1 MKRYKTAYLVLLHI
15 YLLIPLIIYAIYK
28 NGYLILEKDLINFFM
43 ILKPLYLC
51 LIGVIIKIT
60 IDLIRYKKIIIDYN
74 LLYVIL
80 IGMIMPYNINLLV
93 YSGLLLVLY
102 VICIFLD
109 KWIKYN
115 KVCFIYLIIILINFI
130 INKYTFMTPLE
141 ENYAFSFTFL
151 DLMMGRSIGGISST
165 SIIFSLLAYIILLSN
180 YYYKKDIPLTIN
192 ITYIICMVVYYYIT
206 KNSDYLLNNDLVF
219 GSIFVATLPIS
230 SPYKERTQIIT
241 SIVIG
246 IITFFLSIYF
256 NSVISIYIS
265 IFVMSLLPNIKWFKF
280 I

>member
-28 NGYLILEKDLINFFM
+28 NGYLIYEKGLINFFM
-43 ILKPLYLC
+43 IFKPLYLC
-51 LIGVIIKIT
+51 LIGVLIKII

-74 LLYVIL
+74 LLCVIL
-80 IGMIMPYNINLLV
+80 IGMIMPYNINILV
-93 YSGLLLVLY
+93 YSGLLLILY
-102 VICIFLD
+102 IICLFLD

-115 KVCFIYLIIILINFI
+115 KVCLIYIIIILINFI

-151 DLMMGRSIGGISST
+151 DLIMGRSIGGISST
-165 SIIFSLLAYIILLSN
+165 SIIFSLIAYVVLLSN

-192 ITYIICMVVYYYIT
+192 ITYIICMVIYYYIT

-219 GSIFVATLPIS
+219 GSIFVATLPMS
-230 SPYKERTQIIT
+230 SPYKERTQIVT
-241 SIVIG
+241 SIFIG
-246 IITFFLSIYF
+246 VFSFILSICF

-265 IFVMSLLPNIKWFKF
+265 IFIISLLPNIKWFKF
-280 I
+280 R